1 MPTMVIGGG
10 TNLIVSDEGFRGIVL
25 RYRAEALLA
34 ANGRVVAQAGAVLQD
49 LVDFTIDRGLKG
61 LETLS
66 GIPGSVGAAV
76 YGNAGA
82 YGHSIS
88 ERVVKVQ
95 FFDGQGVR
103 VFGNEECEFRY
114 RESIF
119 KRRKEWII
127 FSTQLLLDEA
137 DAGELRKVA
146 DDILKVRN
154 EKFPVTMKCAGSI
167 FKNLLLRELPPA
179 VQAEV
184 PEKVVREGK
193 IPAAWFLEQVGA
205 KGMSRGEIRVADY
218 HANLIYNTGS
228 GTAADLRAVIDELK
242 ARVRA
247 RFGIEIEEEVQYVG
261 MVRGRGWGQGL
272 GRLALRAVAVCFALP
287 LFAVDLHQAVRSG
300 DLDVVKELVG
310 RGEDVNDR
318 DTMGAT
324 PLHDAAWSGRL
335 EIAAFLLER
344 GADVRA
350 KHAEGGSEPL
360 AYAVIKNNREMAELL
375 LSKGADVKA
384 VDKSGATPLHLA
396 ADRGYREI
404 AELLIAKGADV
415 NSRDRGGASPLD
427 EAAVRG
433 HGAIIELLIEHGA
446 RADEESP
453 ENGSTPLNVAAAKGH
468 REVVEALLAHGA
480 DRSKRSKWGVTPL
493 ESAVRGGHQEV
504 AGVLLDGAPPRDDG
518 RAAARGGIKE
528 PAGHCRSVVAKG
540 RESERARRVGATPLH
555 VAALKGNVAVVELLL
570 ARGANADPLD
580 GDGLTPLH
588 DAALRAMPPSRRCC
602 SIAGRGWRSGTG
614 RPARPRCSRRRR
626 GAGGRWSTC
635 FSSAVRMSMRRT
647 CSECRRSRRRR
658 RTGTRT
664 SRGC

>member
-1 MPTMVIGGG
+1 MATTEEARARLAGIPNLTVSSHTPLSRHTRFGIGGPADLYAETTSVEAFISATHAARESGLPTMVIGGG

-34 ANGRVVAQAGAVLQD
+34 ANGRVVAQAGAVLQS
-49 LVDFTIDRGLKG
+49 LVDFTIERGLKG

-95 FFDGQGVR
+95 FFDGEGVR

-127 FSTQLLLDEA
+127 FSAQLLLDEA
-137 DAGELRKVA
+137 DAGELRKIA

-205 KGMSRGEIRVADY
+205 KGMSRGEIRVAEY

-261 MVRGRGWGQGL
+261 W
-272 GRLALRAVAVCFALP
+272 
-287 LFAVDLHQAVRSG
+287 
-300 DLDVVKELVG
+300 
-310 RGEDVNDR
+310 
-318 DTMGAT
+318 
-324 PLHDAAWSGRL
+324 
-335 EIAAFLLER
+335 
-344 GADVRA
+344 
-350 KHAEGGSEPL
+350 
-360 AYAVIKNNREMAELL
+360 
-375 LSKGADVKA
+375 
-384 VDKSGATPLHLA
+384 
-396 ADRGYREI
+396 
-404 AELLIAKGADV
+404 
-415 NSRDRGGASPLD
+415 
-427 EAAVRG
+427 
-433 HGAIIELLIEHGA
+433 
-446 RADEESP
+446 
-453 ENGSTPLNVAAAKGH
+453 
-468 REVVEALLAHGA
+468 
-480 DRSKRSKWGVTPL
+480 
-493 ESAVRGGHQEV
+493 
-504 AGVLLDGAPPRDDG
+504 
-518 RAAARGGIKE
+518 
-528 PAGHCRSVVAKG
+528 
-540 RESERARRVGATPLH
+540 
-555 VAALKGNVAVVELLL
+555 
-570 ARGANADPLD
+570 
-580 GDGLTPLH
+580 
-588 DAALRAMPPSRRCC
+588 
-602 SIAGRGWRSGTG
+602 
-614 RPARPRCSRRRR
+614 
-626 GAGGRWSTC
+626 
-635 FSSAVRMSMRRT
+635 
-647 CSECRRSRRRR
+647 
-658 RTGTRT
+658 
-664 SRGC
+664 